1 MPLEFTEPEI
11 DRERKRTGELGRS
24 RERERE
30 RERRIEQEGV
40 EKKQRRR

>member
-1 MPLEFTEPEI
+1 MQLEFTKQEI
-11 DRERKRTGELGRS
+11 DYERKRTEELGRS

-40 EKKQRRR
+40 ENKER

>member
-1 MPLEFTEPEI
+1 MQLEFTKQEI
-11 DRERKRTGELGRS
+11 DCERKRTGELGRS

-40 EKKQRRR
+40 EKKER